1 MNCGEKQQLC
11 GERKLEQ
18 KSVTEKENI
27 IIADKG
33 MEKESGREPEDK
45 PTKKPGNKPCVRW
58 LILGLIVCFLISG
71 VFTACYGIF
80 ERRAESRRN
89 EQYIADPLETANTV
103 TYLYQNCYLLYR
115 DLYNKENQTSF
126 SYGELYMQPT
136 EGNEWLNDDRL
147 RNMELNFQTDE
158 LVDEGVIAS
167 DDQTLTRAMLAAQTR
182 AYLDEHFN
190 TLESAFGELNN
201 IYDYVIRDTVTGE
214 TISNLTDAEIAAE
227 NQSFCLTFV
236 FDAYGNDATL
246 GNTVI
251 GSDATALRKTAAEV
265 IRGCGLTRMVDENIT
280 GEVSASHN
288 PMFQLIMPKSCEITF
303 CISKQAAQS
312 LGQNGQF
319 IYYDETTNDVNVY
332 FSMGE
337 QYASYY
343 LSGCQ
348 QVFLI
353 LCLLVLLFSLF
364 LPGLSEERAWEK
376 ILLLKL
382 PIEAVILLLIMIA
395 GIGSEQ
401 MVQLVSWVQSGNAM
415 STVLNGDSV
424 RMQLVAVYLTYTVN
438 LLAVSAMFF
447 VVWCCGL
454 SLRAIRTMG
463 AGEYFRKRC
472 LCYVMVPAWKKLWQ
486 WLKKVLS
493 VGRDK
498 VLKVYHDA
506 EHFDVTKDAKR
517 LILRIVLCNALVL
530 VVICSLPLGGLTIAI
545 IYSVALYFVLRRYI
559 SKLQQKYGLLLKA
572 TNEIAQGNLN
582 VTIEE
587 DLGVF
592 EPFKPQ
598 IYRIEEGFRNAVAEE
613 VKSQRMKSELITNVS
628 HDLKT
633 PLTAIITYVKLLQ
646 EPGVT
651 EEQRKEYLETLDRK
665 SLRLKALIEDLF
677 EVSKANSQ
685 NITLDIRDVDI
696 VSMVKQVEFE
706 MEDKLKDAGL
716 DIRMSLP
723 EEKVILSL
731 DSQKTFRIF
740 ENLFGNIA
748 KYAMLGTRVY
758 VNGFTAKDEVN
769 IILKNITAQEL
780 NVSGEELTERF
791 VRGDASRNTEGS
803 GLGLAIAKSFTEIQ
817 GGRFRIELD
826 GDLFKVV
833 LTWKTKTGDP
843 VQDTTADG
851 TGKQGPES

>member
-1 MNCGEKQQLC
+1 VENKAFRQAEGNGRRGVRM
-11 GERKLEQ
+11 EQ
-18 KSVTEKENI
+18 VTEAVKAETTEN
-27 IIADKG
+27 
-33 MEKESGREPEDK
+33 RENRGNRK
-45 PTKKPGNKPCVRW
+45 PAVKW
-58 LILGLIVCFLISG
+58 LIVGLIVSLAASG
-71 VFTACYGIF
+71 IFTACYGIF

-89 EQYIADPLETANTV
+89 EQYIADPLETSNTI

-115 DLYNKENQTSF
+115 DLYNKEHQTSL
-126 SYGELYMQPT
+126 SYGELYMQST
-136 EGNEWLNDDRL
+136 DGNEWLNDDQKRAEMADGDTEDL
-147 RNMELNFQTDE
+147 TIP
-158 LVDEGVIAS
+158 EGEDPEDYVAQGS
-167 DDQTLTRAMLAAQTR
+167 FAVQTR
-182 AYLDEHFN
+182 EYLEEHFN
-190 TLESAFGELNN
+190 TLENSFGQLNN
-201 IYDYVIRDTVTGE
+201 LYDYRIRDTQTGE
-214 TISNLTDAEIAAE
+214 ILSNLADTDIVAEE
-227 NQSFCLTFV
+227 QSFYLTFV

-251 GSDATALRKTAAEV
+251 GSDTTALRKTAAEV
-265 IRGCGLTRMVDENIT
+265 IRNCGLTRMVDANMGSEISS
-280 GEVSASHN
+280 GHN
-288 PMFQLIMPKSCEITF
+288 TMFRLEMPKNCEITF
-303 CISKQAAQS
+303 CISRQAAQS

-319 IYYDETTNDVNVY
+319 IYYDQDMNNVSVY

-337 QYASYY
+337 YASYY

-353 LCLLVLLFSLF
+353 LALLIFLLALVF
-364 LPGLSEERAWEK
+364 PGLGEERAWEK
-376 ILLLKL
+376 VMLLKL
-382 PIEAVILLLIMIA
+382 PVEAIVVILVVIA

-401 MVQLVSWVQSGNAM
+401 VVGLVSWVRSGHAL
-415 STVLNGDSV
+415 STVLQGNNAQIQ
-424 RMQLVAVYLTYTVN
+424 MLTTILTYALNV
-438 LLAVSAMFF
+438 LAVAALFF
-447 VVWCCGL
+447 IAWCLGV
-454 SLRAIRTMG
+454 SLRAMRVQG
-463 AGEYFRKRC
+463 AGTYLRQHS
-472 LCYVMVPAWKKLWQ
+472 LCYLLVPLWKKLWRGM
-486 WLKKVLS
+486 KKGFS
-493 VGRDK
+493 IGRDK
-498 VLKVYHDA
+498 VVDVYHDA
-506 EHFDVTKDAKR
+506 EHFDVTKDGKK
-517 LILRIVLCNALVL
+517 LILRIVLWNALIL
-530 VVICSLPLGGLTIAI
+530 VIVCSLPLGGVTIAV
-545 IYSVALYFVLRRYI
+545 IYSVVLYFVLRRYV
-559 SKLQQKYGLLLKA
+559 SKLQKKYGLLLKA

-706 MEDKLKDAGL
+706 MEDKLADAGL
-716 DIRMSLP
+716 DVRVSMP
-723 EEKVILSL
+723 EEKVIVPL

-748 KYAMLGTRVY
+748 KYALPGTRVY
-758 VNGFTAKDEVN
+758 VNGFTAKEDVT

-780 NVSGEELTERF
+780 SVSGEELTERF
-791 VRGDASRNTEGS
+791 VRGDTSRNTEGS
-803 GLGLAIAKSFTEIQ
+803 GLGLAIAKSFTELQ
-817 GGRFRIELD
+817 GGKFRIELD

-833 LTWKTKTGDP
+833 LTWKVKSQNGQNMVP
-843 VQDTTADG
+843 RESETAEKNENSDCL
-851 TGKQGPES
+851 S

>member
-1 MNCGEKQQLC
+1 M
-11 GERKLEQ
+11 EQ
-18 KSVTEKENI
+18 VTEAVKAETTEKREN
-27 IIADKG
+27 
-33 MEKESGREPEDK
+33 RENRK
-45 PTKKPGNKPCVRW
+45 PAVKW
-58 LILGLIVCFLISG
+58 LIIGLIVSLAASG
-71 VFTACYGIF
+71 IFTACYGIF

-89 EQYIADPLETANTV
+89 EQYIEDPLETSNTI

-115 DLYNKENQTSF
+115 DLYNKEHQTSL
-126 SYGELYMQPT
+126 SYGELYMQST
-136 EGNEWLNDDRL
+136 EGNEWLNDDQKRAEMADGDTEDL
-147 RNMELNFQTDE
+147 TIP
-158 LVDEGVIAS
+158 EGEDLEDYVAQGS
-167 DDQTLTRAMLAAQTR
+167 FAVQTR
-182 AYLDEHFN
+182 EYLEEHFN
-190 TLESAFGELNN
+190 TLESSFSQLNN
-201 IYDYVIRDTVTGE
+201 LYDYRIRDTKTGE
-214 TISNLTDAEIAAE
+214 ILSNLADTDIVAED
-227 NQSFCLTFV
+227 QSFYLTFV

-251 GSDATALRKTAAEV
+251 GSDTTTLRKTAAEV
-265 IRGCGLTRMVDENIT
+265 IRNCGLTRMVDANMGNVIDA
-280 GEVSASHN
+280 GHN
-288 PMFQLIMPKSCEITF
+288 TMFRLEMPRNCEITY
-303 CISKQAAQS
+303 CISRQAAQS
-312 LGQNGQF
+312 LGQNGQY
-319 IYYDETTNDVNVY
+319 IYYDQDMNNVSVY

-337 QYASYY
+337 YESYY

-353 LCLLVLLFSLF
+353 LALLIFLLALAF
-364 LPGLSEERAWEK
+364 PGLGEERAWEK
-376 ILLLKL
+376 VMLLKL
-382 PIEAVILLLIMIA
+382 PVEAIVVILTIIA

-401 MVQLVSWVQSGNAM
+401 VVGLVSWVRSGHAL
-415 STVLNGDSV
+415 STVLRGNSA
-424 RMQLVAVYLTYTVN
+424 QILLLTIILTYALNV
-438 LLAVSAMFF
+438 LAVAALFF
-447 VVWCCGL
+447 ITWCCGV
-454 SLRAIRTMG
+454 SLRAIRVQG
-463 AGEYFRKRC
+463 AGTYLRQHS
-472 LCYVMVPAWKKLWQ
+472 LCYLLVPLWKKLWRGM
-486 WLKKVLS
+486 KKGFS
-493 VGRDK
+493 IGRDK
-498 VLKVYHDA
+498 VVDVYHDA
-506 EHFDVTKDAKR
+506 EHFDVTKDAKK
-517 LILRIVLCNALVL
+517 LILRIVLWNALIL
-530 VVICSLPLGGLTIAI
+530 VVICSLPLGGLTIAV
-545 IYSVALYFVLRRYI
+545 IYSVVLYFVLRRYI
-559 SKLQQKYGLLLKA
+559 SKLQKKYGLLLKA

-706 MEDKLKDAGL
+706 MEDKLTDAGL
-716 DIRMSLP
+716 EVRMSLP
-723 EEKVILSL
+723 EEKVIVPL

-748 KYAMLGTRVY
+748 KYALPGTRVY
-758 VNGFTAKDEVN
+758 VNGFTAKEDVT

-780 NVSGEELTERF
+780 SVSGEELTERF
-791 VRGDASRNTEGS
+791 VRGDTSRNTEGS
-803 GLGLAIAKSFTEIQ
+803 GLGLAIAKSFTELQ
-817 GGRFRIELD
+817 SGKFRIELD

-833 LTWKTKTGDP
+833 LTWKVKSQNGQNMVP
-843 VQDTTADG
+843 RESETAEKNENSDCL
-851 TGKQGPES
+851 S

>member
-1 MNCGEKQQLC
+1 M
-11 GERKLEQ
+11 EQ
-18 KSVTEKENI
+18 VTEAVKAETTEN
-27 IIADKG
+27 
-33 MEKESGREPEDK
+33 RENRGNRK
-45 PTKKPGNKPCVRW
+45 PAVKW
-58 LILGLIVCFLISG
+58 LIIGLIVSLAASG
-71 VFTACYGIF
+71 IFTACYGIF

-89 EQYIADPLETANTV
+89 EQYIEDPLETSNTI

-115 DLYNKENQTSF
+115 DLYNKEHQTSL
-126 SYGELYMQPT
+126 SYVELYMQPT
-136 EGNEWLNDDRL
+136 EGNEWLNDDRK
-147 RNMELNFQTDE
+147 RAEVAYGDTEELTIP
-158 LVDEGVIAS
+158 EGADPENYAS
-167 DDQTLTRAMLAAQTR
+167 QGIFAAQTGE
-182 AYLDEHFN
+182 YLEEHFN
-190 TLESAFGELNN
+190 TLENSFGQLNN
-201 IYDYVIRDTVTGE
+201 LYDYRIRDTQTGE
-214 TISNLTDAEIAAE
+214 TLSNLADTDIVAEE
-227 NQSFCLTFV
+227 QSFYLTFV

-251 GSDATALRKTAAEV
+251 GSDTTTLRKTAAEV
-265 IRGCGLTRMVDENIT
+265 IRNCGLTRMVDANMGSEISS
-280 GEVSASHN
+280 GHN
-288 PMFQLIMPKSCEITF
+288 TMFRLEMPKNCEITF
-303 CISKQAAQS
+303 CISRQAAQS

-319 IYYDETTNDVNVY
+319 IYYDQDMNNVSVY

-337 QYASYY
+337 YASYY

-353 LCLLVLLFSLF
+353 LALLIFLLALAF
-364 LPGLSEERAWEK
+364 PGLGEERAWEK
-376 ILLLKL
+376 VMLLKL
-382 PIEAVILLLIMIA
+382 PVEAIVVILTIIA

-401 MVQLVSWVQSGNAM
+401 VVGLVSWVRSGHAL
-415 STVLNGDSV
+415 STVLRGNSA
-424 RMQLVAVYLTYTVN
+424 QILLLTIILTYALNV
-438 LLAVSAMFF
+438 LAVAALFF
-447 VVWCCGL
+447 IAWCCGV
-454 SLRAIRTMG
+454 SLRTMRAQG
-463 AGEYFRKRC
+463 VGMYLRQHS
-472 LCYVMVPAWKKLWQ
+472 LCYLLVPLWKKIWRGM
-486 WLKKVLS
+486 KKGFS
-493 VGRDK
+493 IGRDK
-498 VLKVYHDA
+498 VVDVYHDA
-506 EHFDVTKDAKR
+506 EHFDVTKDAKK
-517 LILRIVLCNALVL
+517 LILRIVLWNALIL
-530 VVICSLPLGGLTIAI
+530 VVICSLPLGGLTIAV
-545 IYSVALYFVLRRYI
+545 IYSVVLYFVLRRYV
-559 SKLQQKYGLLLKA
+559 SKLQKKYGLLLKA

-706 MEDKLKDAGL
+706 MEDKLTDAGL
-716 DIRMSLP
+716 EVRMSLP
-723 EEKVILSL
+723 EEKVIVPL

-748 KYAMLGTRVY
+748 KYALPGTRVY
-758 VNGFTAKDEVN
+758 VNGFTAKEDVT

-780 NVSGEELTERF
+780 SVSGEELTERF
-791 VRGDASRNTEGS
+791 VRGDTSRNTEGS
-803 GLGLAIAKSFTEIQ
+803 GLGLAIAKSFTELQ
-817 GGRFRIELD
+817 SGKFRIELD

-833 LTWKTKTGDP
+833 LTWKVKSQNGQNMVP
-843 VQDTTADG
+843 RESETAEKNENSDCL
-851 TGKQGPES
+851 S

>member
-1 MNCGEKQQLC
+1 M
-11 GERKLEQ
+11 EQ
-18 KSVTEKENI
+18 VTEAVKAETTEN
-27 IIADKG
+27 
-33 MEKESGREPEDK
+33 RENRGNRENRK
-45 PTKKPGNKPCVRW
+45 PAVKW
-58 LILGLIVCFLISG
+58 LIIGLIVSLAASG
-71 VFTACYGIF
+71 IFTACYGIF

-89 EQYIADPLETANTV
+89 EQYIADPLETSNTI

-115 DLYNKENQTSF
+115 DLYNKEHQTSL

-136 EGNEWLNDDRL
+136 EGNEWLNDDQKRAEMA
-147 RNMELNFQTDE
+147 NGDMEDLTIP
-158 LVDEGVIAS
+158 EGEDPEDYVAQGS
-167 DDQTLTRAMLAAQTR
+167 FAAQTR
-182 AYLDEHFN
+182 EYLEEHFN
-190 TLESAFGELNN
+190 TLESSFSQLNN
-201 IYDYVIRDTVTGE
+201 LYDYRIRDTQTGE
-214 TISNLTDAEIAAE
+214 ILSNLADTDIVAED
-227 NQSFCLTFV
+227 QSFYLTFV

-251 GSDATALRKTAAEV
+251 GSDTTTLRKTAAEA
-265 IRGCGLTRMVDENIT
+265 IRNCGLTRMVDANMGSES
-280 GEVSASHN
+280 SAGHN
-288 PMFQLIMPKSCEITF
+288 AMFRLEMPKNCEITF
-303 CISKQAAQS
+303 CISRQAAQS
-312 LGQNGQF
+312 LGQNVQF
-319 IYYDETTNDVNVY
+319 IHYDETSNDINVY

-353 LCLLVLLFSLF
+353 LALLILLLAFV
-364 LPGLSEERAWEK
+364 LPGLEEERAWEK
-376 ILLLKL
+376 VVLLKL
-382 PIEAVILLLIMIA
+382 PVEAIVVILTVIA
-395 GIGSEQ
+395 GVGSEQ
-401 MVQLVSWVQSGNAM
+401 VVGLVSWVRSGHAL
-415 STVLNGDSV
+415 STVLQGNSAQI
-424 RMQLVAVYLTYTVN
+424 QLLTMILTYALNV
-438 LLAVSAMFF
+438 LAVAALFF
-447 VVWCCGL
+447 IAWCSGV
-454 SLRAIRTMG
+454 SLRAMRTMG
-463 AGEYFRKRC
+463 IRGYFHERC
-472 LCYVMVPAWKKLWQ
+472 LCYMLVPAWKKLWQ
-486 WLKKVLS
+486 GIKKVWT

-498 VLKVYHDA
+498 VVDVYHDA
-506 EHFDVTKDAKR
+506 EHFDVTKDAKK
-517 LILRIVLCNALVL
+517 LILRIVLWNALIL
-530 VVICSLPLGGLTIAI
+530 VIVCSLPLGGVTIAV
-545 IYSVALYFVLRRYI
+545 IYSVVLYFVLRRYV
-559 SKLQQKYGLLLKA
+559 SKLQKKYGLLLKA

-706 MEDKLKDAGL
+706 MEDKLADAGL
-716 DIRMSLP
+716 DVRMSMP
-723 EEKVILSL
+723 EEKVIVPL

-748 KYAMLGTRVY
+748 KYALPGTRVY
-758 VNGFTAKDEVN
+758 VNGFTAKDEVT

-780 NVSGEELTERF
+780 SVSGEELTERF

-817 GGRFRIELD
+817 GGKFRIELD

-833 LTWKTKTGDP
+833 LNWKVK
-843 VQDTTADG
+843 
-851 TGKQGPES
+851 PESGNHGNSGDTVTAGEKEKQPL